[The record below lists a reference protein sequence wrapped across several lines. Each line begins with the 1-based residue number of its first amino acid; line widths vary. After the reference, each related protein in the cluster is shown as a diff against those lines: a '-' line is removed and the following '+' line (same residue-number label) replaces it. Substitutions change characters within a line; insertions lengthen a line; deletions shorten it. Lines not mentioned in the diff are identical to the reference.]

1 MSLNFTPLAERINIV
16 FYGKTNAGKSSLV
29 NAITNQKMSLVSE
42 VKGTT
47 TDPVCKA
54 MELLPLGA
62 VTITDTA
69 GYDDKSILGNLRTE
83 KTKDTLIK
91 TDIAILIADA
101 VSGLDDTDK
110 EFIERFKSGNIK
122 YIIAYN
128 KSDLLKEI
136 PQNTVNEIYT
146 SATKNINIYELKEL
160 IVKIGKNNGKEEKLL
175 PDCVK
180 TGDTV
185 ILVTPIDEAAPK
197 GRIILPQQQVL
208 RGLLEKNVITI
219 VVQETKLQNAFKKLN
234 EKPKLVITDS
244 QAFKTVNELTSKD
257 IMLTSFSILFAKYK
271 GVLDIAVKS
280 IVKLENIQDG
290 DKILISEGCTHHR
303 QCNDIGSV
311 KLPNLIKKYT
321 QKMPEFKFSSGNDF
335 PKDISEYKMIIHCGG
350 CMLKD
355 KEVIERYNIALN
367 NNIPITNYGIT
378 IAYINGI
385 LKRSVQIFPDLYN
398 LL

>member
-1 MSLNFTPLAERINIV
+1 MSLNFTPSAERINIV

-83 KTKDTLIK
+83 KTKDTLLK
-91 TDIAILIADA
+91 TDIAILVADA
-101 VSGLDDTDK
+101 VSGLDNTDK
-110 EFIERFKSGNIK
+110 EFIEMFKARNIK

-128 KSDLLKEI
+128 KVDLLKEI
-136 PQNTVNEIYT
+136 PQNTENEIYT

-160 IVKIGKNNGKEEKLL
+160 ISRIYKDYRKEEKLL
-175 PDCVK
+175 PDCIK

-197 GRIILPQQQVL
+197 GRIILPQQQVI
-208 RGLLEKNVITI
+208 RSLLEKNAVTLI
-219 VVQETKLQNAFKKLN
+219 VQEPELQNAFKKLN

-244 QAFKTVNELTSKD
+244 QAFKTVNELTDKD

-280 IVKLENIQDG
+280 VVKLKNIQDG

-311 KLPNLIKKYT
+311 KLPNMIKKYT
-321 QKMPEFKFSSGNDF
+321 QKMPEFEFSSGNDF
-335 PKDISEYKMIIHCGG
+335 PQDTSEYKMIIHCGS

-367 NNIPITNYGIT
+367 NNVPITNYGIT

-385 LKRSVQIFPDLYN
+385 LKRSIQIFPDLYN